1 MTNSISDVQPL
12 RRYNFIAAI
21 VHTVQGIIILA
32 LANGFSLP
40 VKGSF
45 MTGPPGTAA
54 RKVEVLFS
62 IRTAWAVAAFLFL
75 SAIAHFLVAGPLW
88 NKYTHQLSLS
98 RNPYRWAEYSISSSI
113 MILLIAQLTGIDDI
127 AALIG
132 LVGVNAAMIGF
143 GWLQERFE
151 RPGGG
156 WWPFGIGCFAG
167 IVPWIA
173 IGIYLASPGTSQG
186 APGFVYG
193 IFFSLFFFFNIF
205 ALNQWLQYRQVGRW
219 RNYLY
224 GERVYITLSLVAKS
238 LLAWQIFASALASS
252 SVH

>member
-98 RNPYRWAEYSISSSI
+98 RNPYRWAEYSISC
-113 MILLIAQLTGIDDI
+113 LL
-127 AALIG
+127 
-132 LVGVNAAMIGF
+132 
-143 GWLQERFE
+143 
-151 RPGGG
+151 
-156 WWPFGIGCFAG
+156 
-167 IVPWIA
+167 
-173 IGIYLASPGTSQG
+173 YTSRC
-186 APGFVYG
+186 V
-193 IFFSLFFFFNIF
+193 
-205 ALNQWLQYRQVGRW
+205 
-219 RNYLY
+219 
-224 GERVYITLSLVAKS
+224 
-238 LLAWQIFASALASS
+238 
-252 SVH
+252 